1 MPNLVLGVSGSVAAY
16 RAADLARDLMRA
28 GFSVRVCLT
37 DAAER
42 FVTPDLFEA
51 LTGQPCLTD
60 VFDEPERGRMA
71 HIDWARQADVLLIA
85 PATASTLNKLAAGI
99 ADDMLTTL
107 ALAYE
112 GPVIVAPAMNPSMF
126 LDPTTQK
133 SLRELRE
140 RAVLVIEPA
149 EGDVACGESG
159 QGKLAANSRIVEFTV
174 ESHRRLGRLKG
185 KTILLTTGPTHE
197 AIDSVRFVGNRSS
210 GKMGAAIAQ
219 AAQMMGANLRIVSGP
234 SEAPLPRL
242 AQIVRVDSA
251 REMLEA
257 GLGMADGVDA
267 ILGVA
272 AVADFR
278 PKSPF
283 EGKIRRE
290 GKPMIIEFEP
300 NPDVLAAL
308 AEKAGPDARAIG
320 FAAEPTPDTEA
331 AEEKIKR
338 KGLYALAINDI
349 SRRDIGFGA
358 DENELTLLFQDGRK
372 LHCPKAPKL
381 LCAFWLLENVF
392 D

>member
-1 MPNLVLGVSGSVAAY
+1 
-16 RAADLARDLMRA
+16 MRA
-28 GFSVRVCLT
+28 GFTVRVCLT

-42 FVTPDLFEA
+42 FVAPALFEA
-51 LTGQPCLTD
+51 LTGQPCLID

-71 HIDWARQADVLLIA
+71 HIDWARQADLLLIA
-85 PATASTLNKLAAGI
+85 PATASTLNKLASGI
-99 ADDMLTTL
+99 ADDMLSTL

-112 GPVIVAPAMNPSMF
+112 GPIIVAPAMNPSMF
-126 LDPTTQK
+126 LDATTQK

-149 EGDVACGESG
+149 EGDVACGEYG

-174 ESHRRLGRLKG
+174 ESHRRLSKLKG

-219 AAQMMGANLRIVSGP
+219 AAQMMGASLRIVSGP
-234 SEAPLPRL
+234 TDTPLPRM
-242 AQIVRVDSA
+242 AQIARVDSA

-257 GLGMADGVDA
+257 GLSMTDGVDA

-278 PKSPF
+278 PKHPF
-283 EGKIRRE
+283 EGKIRRD

-308 AEKAGPDARAIG
+308 VEKAGPNARAIG

-331 AEEKIKR
+331 AEEKIRR
-338 KGLYALAINDI
+338 KGLHALAINDI
-349 SRRDIGFGA
+349 SRQDIGFGA
-358 DENELTLLFQDGRK
+358 DENELTLLFSDGKR
-372 LHCPKAPKL
+372 LHCPKGPKL